1 MHSTMFSQ
9 SLIMNN
15 NDIRGGGGGGLSI
28 MNDDVETDHKYLTQ
42 SY

>member
-1 MHSTMFSQ
+1 MHSMMFSQ

-15 NDIRGGGGGGLSI
+15 NDIGGGGGRIST

>member
-1 MHSTMFSQ
+1 MHSKMFSQ

-15 NDIRGGGGGGLSI
+15 NDIGGGGRIST

>member
-1 MHSTMFSQ
+1 MHSKMFSQ

-15 NDIRGGGGGGLSI
+15 NDIRGGGGLSI